1 MTPQEFHFNA
11 SFQTPGGSLDHG
23 IMEEPSSSSSATS
36 MKRPRPESYQN
47 YIPKIETK
55 KMIPTAQQEMPHFGF
70 PTNSFIEQFD
80 STHIDEYTQMQPN
93 APMQPNLTEQI
104 PTPPPTRD
112 TAASA
117 RRKANR
123 MRQVLPMHLSVA
135 EAPPRR
141 MSVPDEAWQ
150 KQADQSNPMIQTGG
164 YNFDNLQLAMP
175 EMYDFD
181 LGPLTAPAY
190 PQGSVF
196 WDPGASVDFGQ
207 STMPMLT
214 QGHVPAQ
221 QMTPAPFVFQAAPEA
236 RSSRVEHDGFVV
248 PSLPA
253 HASRPQTSHSSRSN
267 ESAASR
273 ARAST
278 MQSQH
283 LRKVS
288 SVDPSALFTAGA
300 PGALPMAA
308 PGLMRSNSV
317 ISNKSVDLVQP
328 YQYQTEALRREREA
342 RTRIS
347 ETVSRSG
354 SIDLSID
361 TAPTSAAMD
370 RKASMSRSRHGASM
384 SRSAHP
390 SSVDL
395 GASMS
400 ASMSE
405 QGHHIPRNPS
415 PLKQQRSNTS
425 QKSEK
430 PAAVKPSGKQP
441 VVLRIDSQG
450 RAITMA
456 KPAVVKPEPKLRVK
470 VSFNDNGDS
479 ESDSDDEDLPTGGAR
494 SRASTLVTGLTR
506 SRSLRT
512 SPTRSHALNRSRS
525 LRTSP
530 NKNEAQQA
538 LHEAVKDR
546 RQKSID
552 VGRAFQVALPVG
564 ADPFTSAP
572 SFAMPPPPPPQQQQR
587 QQQQHHQQF
596 LPGRQDSG
604 VWNIPSS
611 APLDPNMH
619 TPPEEFAKQFL
630 ESTRCVCNNMLPN
643 DGQLMVQW

>member
-1 MTPQEFHFNA
+1 MTPQEFQFNA

-55 KMIPTAQQEMPHFGF
+55 KMVPTAQQEMPHFGF

-80 STHIDEYTQMQPN
+80 STHIDEYAQMQPN
-93 APMQPNLTEQI
+93 ASMQQMLTEQM

-112 TAASA
+112 PAASA

-123 MRQVLPMHLSVA
+123 MRQVIPMHLSA
-135 EAPPRR
+135 AQAQPRR

-150 KQADQSNPMIQTGG
+150 KQPDQNNPMIQNGG
-164 YNFDNLQLAMP
+164 YNFDNLQLTMP

-181 LGPLTAPAY
+181 LGPMTAPAY

-207 STMPMLT
+207 SIMPMLT
-214 QGHVPAQ
+214 QEHIPAQ
-221 QMTPAPFVFQAAPEA
+221 QMMPAPFVFQAAPDA
-236 RSSRVEHDGFVV
+236 RTSRVERDGFAV
-248 PSLPA
+248 PSLPS
-253 HASRPQTSHSSRSN
+253 HSSRPQTSHSSRPGD
-267 ESAASR
+267 SAGSR

-300 PGALPMAA
+300 PGAPPMAA

-317 ISNKSVDLVQP
+317 VSNKSVETVQP
-328 YQYQTEALRREREA
+328 YQYQNEHLRREREE
-342 RTRIS
+342 RQRIS
-347 ETVSRSG
+347 QAVSRSG
-354 SIDLSID
+354 SIDFGID
-361 TAPTSAAMD
+361 QAPTSAATD
-370 RKASMSRSRHGASM
+370 RKGSMSRSRHGTSM
-384 SRSAHP
+384 SRSAHA

-415 PLKQQRSNTS
+415 PLKQQRSNIC

-430 PAAVKPSGKQP
+430 PAVVKPSGKQP

-456 KPAVVKPEPKLRVK
+456 KPAAVKAEPKPRVK
-470 VSFNDNGDS
+470 VSFDENGES
-479 ESDSDDEDLPTGGAR
+479 ESDSDDEDLPTGDAR
-494 SRASTLVTGLTR
+494 SRASTIATGLTR

-512 SPTRSHALNRSRS
+512 SPTRNQALNRSRS

-530 NKNEAQQA
+530 TKNEALNA

-572 SFAMPPPPPPQQQQR
+572 SFSMPPPPPPQQQMHHHQH
-587 QQQQHHQQF
+587 QQHF
-596 LPGRQDSG
+596 VPGRQDSG
-604 VWNIPSS
+604 VWNISPP

-630 ESTRCVCNNMLPN
+630 ESTRCICNNMVPN